1 MTVSVTDARV
11 PGRVAGAVPARVRT
25 RRLAVEVVKF
35 GLVGGSGVAVNFL
48 AFNALLHGGSVPP
61 MAATVAASCLA
72 MATNYLGFRFFA
84 YRDRAAS
91 ARRQIT
97 LFFLFSCLGVLVESG
112 LFYAAHDGL
121 GLSGPVGSNAAK
133 ALSIVVASAFR
144 FLVYR
149 TWVFARA
156 TSSRP

>member
-1 MTVSVTDARV
+1 MTVNLAGVRGPAR
-11 PGRVAGAVPARVRT
+11 GTGAFPARVRT

-35 GLVGGSGVAVNFL
+35 GIVGGSGVGVNL
-48 AFNALLHGGSVPP
+48 LVFNALLHGWAVPP
-61 MAATVAASCLA
+61 MVATVIASCLA

-84 YRDRAAS
+84 YRDRAAR
-91 ARRQIT
+91 ARRQIA
-97 LFFLFSCLGVLVESG
+97 LFLVFSCLGILMESG
-112 LFYAAHDGL
+112 LFYVAHDGL
-121 GLSGPVGSNAAK
+121 GLSGPVGSNVAK
-133 ALSIVVASAFR
+133 ALSIGLASAFR